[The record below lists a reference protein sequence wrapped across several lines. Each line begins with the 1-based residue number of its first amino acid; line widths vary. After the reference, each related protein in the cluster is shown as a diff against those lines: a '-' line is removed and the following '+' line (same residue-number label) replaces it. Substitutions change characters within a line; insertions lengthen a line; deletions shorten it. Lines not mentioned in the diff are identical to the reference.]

1 MATMAADSLRRHRLT
16 VADYHQMAEAGI
28 LGPDDRVELIAGEVL
43 DMSPIGSLH
52 AAVVAAVAEYF
63 SRVAAGKLT
72 VWSQNPIRLDDL
84 SEPQPDIALVRPR
97 ADFYATAHPTSADV
111 FLVVEVAETSLA
123 YDLGVK
129 VPLYARHGIPEV
141 WVIDAA
147 TRVTHRFR
155 GSGPDGYAD
164 RATIAAE
171 TPLECAALPG
181 DARSLAAILPL
192 PPATR

>member
-16 VADYHQMAEAGI
+16 VADYHQMADAGM

-43 DMSPIGSLH
+43 DRSPIGSLH

-97 ADFYATAHPTSADV
+97 ADFYAAAHPTSADV
-111 FLVVEVAETSLA
+111 FLVVEVAETSLP
-123 YDLGVK
+123 YDLDVQ
-129 VPLYARHGIPEV
+129 VTCRRRSF
-141 WVIDAA
+141 
-147 TRVTHRFR
+147 TRL
-155 GSGPDGYAD
+155 PKAPKN
-164 RATIAAE
+164 RAKWQ
-171 TPLECAALPG
+171 G
-181 DARSLAAILPL
+181 RW
-192 PPATR
+192 RR